1 MLGDKV
7 QELVTEI
14 LYHDQVDFMP
24 EMHGSLDICK
34 SINVIHS
41 ITILKDKKH
50 IIISVDVA
58 KAFYKTQYP
67 FMTEV
72 LEKHKEHT

>member
-14 LYHDQVDFMP
+14 LYHDQVDLIP

-34 SINVIHS
+34 SIKVIHS

-50 IIISVDVA
+50 TIISVDVA
-58 KAFYKTQYP
+58 KAFYKTQYS
-67 FMTEV
+67 FKTEV
-72 LEKHKEHT
+72 PEKHKEYT